1 MNEAATAS
9 DLDVFTCPLDGWQLI
24 EASAGTGKTW
34 TICALYLRLL
44 LEKNW
49 PVQQIL
55 VVTFTNAAAAELRE
69 RIRTRLVEQLA
80 VLRREAV
87 APDTGNSGESDRLD
101 ETLIERLLAAA
112 GNDAPSR
119 AQLLERLETARQHFD
134 EAAIF
139 TIHGF
144 CQRAL
149 ADMPFAAGL
158 PFQQEL
164 LSDDHPLR
172 LQAVNDFWRRRVA
185 NAGLAPELIDHLLAK
200 GDSPASWTKLLQRL
214 LGKTRARTLW
224 PDDIDDDEAIDLPAL
239 DAAFARA
246 RSEWGDGSEAAAV
259 LHAALTRLNNR
270 SYTAKALEVATT
282 GWTAWLADGPPLSP
296 PANDKLKLFSAAF
309 ITLNTKQK
317 YCSPEHPFF
326 AAAADLLAIQQRA
339 YGILQKQRLRLL
351 RDLFASASVAVR
363 EQKRRQRVFSFDDM
377 LLNLDAALCA
387 GQPAWLATTLRER
400 YPLALIDE
408 FQDTDPLQY
417 VIFKAIY
424 GGDSE
429 RPASPL
435 FLVGDPKQAI
445 YSFRNADLPTYLAAR
460 RQTARTYTLRQNQRS
475 TPALIDACN
484 ALFGANAQA
493 FIHSGLHY
501 WQVSA
506 GQAPRQPLR
515 DRSINGEQATA
526 ALHVWHLPGSDGDHL
541 GQQAASDAVLRA
553 TAGEVARL
561 LRAAQAGRIQLGER
575 PLQPGDIAILVE
587 RHTQGRRLREA
598 LQAVGVASSELSQ
611 RSVFASADAADLEAV
626 LLAIADPGRLPL
638 LNRALASELMAC
650 DAAAIAALND
660 EPPRLLPIVS
670 RFIGYHE
677 TWQRRGF
684 AIMLRQWMHGES
696 IVAGLLSRDD
706 GERRLTNLLHLGELL
721 QQADAE
727 QPAPDAL
734 LRWLAS
740 QRESSANG
748 GDEVAQLR
756 LEADRQRVQI
766 VTIHKAK
773 GLEYGIVFCPFLW
786 EMSGGATRATEGQ
799 EYHADDGQPV
809 IDFRPTLSK
818 DEEESIKQRRQEER
832 AAESIRLIYVALT
845 RAVQRCYLVAGL
857 YQSVA
862 FGHPTLTRSSRS
874 PLNWLIAGDGMS
886 FAQWRVHKLP
896 AKQIDDAWRD
906 WAATAAGV
914 RWQTLPAPT
923 VSGALTPASPPC
935 LQARPAPAQI
945 DAGWRLGSFSSL
957 RHGAGGESAV
967 SDHDAQTT
975 SLLVNH
981 PPPASPAE
989 LAPDDI
995 LRFPRGP
1002 AAGDCLHALFEHCD
1016 FSDANQWPAA
1026 IAYALA
1032 RHPQTLPG
1040 DADDL
1045 ADHLPAMLTR
1055 LLHDVLT
1062 TALPDGLRLA
1072 DIAPRQR
1079 LVELAFNLPTAN
1091 LSPAALNAWLAEY
1104 GYAVPRLAFQPLS
1117 GYLKGYIDLVVEHG
1131 GRYYLIDWKSNH
1143 LGQQPAAYG
1152 QQPLTAAMNWHG
1164 YHLQY
1169 LLYSVALQRYLR
1181 RRIAAYEP
1189 ARHFGGVLYL
1199 FVRGVR
1205 PQWLDIDPSGN
1216 ASPCGVYF
1224 HRPTDATLASLD
1236 ALLQGAAR

>member
-1 MNEAATAS
+1 MNEAATFS
-9 DLDVFTCPLDGWQLI
+9 DLDVFSCPLDGWQLI

-44 LEKNW
+44 LEKDW

-69 RIRTRLVEQLA
+69 RIRARLVELLA
-80 VLRREAV
+80 VLRREA
-87 APDTGNSGESDRLD
+87 ATPDAGNSSESGHQDATLLD
-101 ETLIERLLAAA
+101 GLLATA

-119 AQLLERLETARQHFD
+119 AQLRERLETARQHFD

-164 LSDDHPLR
+164 LRDDRPLR

-200 GDSPASWTKLLQRL
+200 GDSPASWTKLLQRQ
-214 LGKTRARTLW
+214 LGKTHARTLW
-224 PDDIDDDEAIDLPAL
+224 PAEIDSDETLDLPAL

-246 RSEWGDGSEAAAV
+246 RAEWGDGSEPATV
-259 LHAALTRLNNR
+259 LHAALTGLNNR
-270 SYTAKALEVATT
+270 SYTAKALDTAMT
-282 GWTAWLADGPPLSP
+282 GWTEWLADGPPRSP

-309 ITLNTKQK
+309 IALNTKQK
-317 YCSPEHPFF
+317 HPSPAHPFF
-326 AAAADLLAIQQRA
+326 AAAAELLAAQQRA
-339 YGILQKQRLRLL
+339 FAILQRQRLRLL
-351 RDLFASASVAVR
+351 RDLFTSASVAVR

-377 LLNLDAALCA
+377 LLNLDAALRA
-387 GQPAWLATTLRER
+387 GQPAWLAATLRER

-417 VIFKAIY
+417 AIFKAIY
-424 GGDSE
+424 GGDGE

-460 RQTARTYTLRQNQRS
+460 RQTARSYTLRENQRS

-493 FIHSGLHY
+493 FIHTGLHY

-506 GQAPRQPLR
+506 GQAPRRTLC
-515 DRSINGEQATA
+515 DLSIDGEQASA
-526 ALHVWHLPGSDGDHL
+526 ALHVWQLPVSDNEHLSR
-541 GQQAASDAVLRA
+541 QAASDAVLRA

-561 LRAAQAGRIQLGER
+561 LRAAQAGRIQIGER

-638 LNRALASELMAC
+638 LNRALASEMMAY

-660 EPPRLLPIVS
+660 EQPRLLPIVN

-684 AIMLRQWMHGES
+684 AIMLRQWMHGEN

-756 LEADRQRVQI
+756 LEADRQQVQI

-773 GLEYGIVFCPFLW
+773 GLEYSIVFCPFLW
-786 EMSGGATRATEGQ
+786 EMSGSAAHVTEGN

-818 DEEESIKQRRQEER
+818 DEKEIIEQRQREER

-857 YQSVA
+857 YQSLA
-862 FGHPTLTRSSRS
+862 FGRPTLTHSSRS
-874 PLNWLIAGDGMS
+874 PLNWLIAGNGMS
-886 FAQWRVHKLP
+886 FAQWRTHKLP

-914 RWQTLPAPT
+914 CWLPLPVPT
-923 VSGALTPASPPC
+923 VSGTWTPEPPPC

-957 RHGAGGESAV
+957 QHGAGSESAV

-975 SLLVNH
+975 ALLVEH
-981 PPPASPAE
+981 PPPATPAE

-1016 FSDANQWPAA
+1016 FSDANQWPEA

-1032 RHPQTLPG
+1032 RHPQTRPG
-1040 DADDL
+1040 DVDDL

-1062 TALPDGLRLA
+1062 TSLVDGLRLA
-1072 DIAPRQR
+1072 DITRRQR

-1091 LSPAALNAWLAEY
+1091 LSPAALNAWLAEH

-1117 GYLKGYIDLVVEHG
+1117 GYLKGFIDLVVEQD

-1143 LGQQPAAYG
+1143 LGQQPADYG
-1152 QQPLTAAMNWHG
+1152 QQPLIAAMNWHG

-1169 LLYSVALQRYLR
+1169 LLYSVALQRHLR
-1181 RRIAAYEP
+1181 RRIADYAP

-1205 PQWLDIDPSGN
+1205 PQWLDIDASGN

-1224 HRPTDATLASLD
+1224 HRPADATLTSLD
-1236 ALLQGAAR
+1236 VLLQGAA